1 MIGLV
6 TNHPA
11 PDALF
16 PATASA
22 VPAGPPTG
30 PAPAVPVTPGLPAL
44 GELDWDQLY
53 ARLNEEGVALT
64 PPLLSRA
71 QCEEIIDTFEQPG
84 LFRSTVVMQRY
95 QFGRGTYKYYADPA
109 AVPLIQTLRERLYA
123 PMAWMANQWAAHLDE
138 RAFPATLDEL
148 LAECADNGQSRSTPL
163 ILRYGPGDYACLHQD
178 IYGDIVFP
186 LQIAIMLNR
195 PGEDFTGGENVFV
208 EQRPRS
214 QSRAIVV
221 KPRLGQGMIF
231 PVRHRPVRG
240 SHGFRRHPMR
250 HGTNAVE
257 SGRRNTLGLIF
268 HNAR

>member
-1 MIGLV
+1 MNQLTPAADTTTLFSPAEAGGAAPSILPTAGL
-6 TNHPA
+6 A
-11 PDALF
+11 AL
-16 PATASA
+16 SK
-22 VPAGPPTG
+22 
-30 PAPAVPVTPGLPAL
+30 LNW
-44 GELDWDQLY
+44 EELY
-53 ARLNEEGVALT
+53 AQLNEEGVAVT

-71 QCEEIIDTFEQPG
+71 QCREIIDTFDKPG

-95 QFGRGTYKYYADPA
+95 QFGRGVYKYYTDPA
-109 AVPLIQTLRERLYA
+109 TVPLIQTLRERLYP
-123 PMAWMANQWAAHLDE
+123 PMAWMANRWAPQLNE
-138 RAFPATLDEL
+138 RTFPTTLEEL
-148 LAECADNGQSRSTPL
+148 LAECADNGQHRSTPL
-163 ILRYGPGDYACLHQD
+163 LLRYGPGDYACLHQD

-186 LQIAIMLNR
+186 LQIAIMLNQ

-208 EQRPRS
+208 EQRPRF

-240 SHGFRRHPMR
+240 KNGFRRHPMR

-257 SGRRNTLGLIF
+257 TGHRNTLGIIF